1 MNAYDVINLCTVND
15 VDRNKVDSLKKSI
28 RELGWEGAPILVSDA
43 HGMLITGSHRR
54 QALIELDNEG
64 FNIGS
69 LGDIAESVDDLIDA
83 WCTENECTF
92 DNIRFD
98 CLSDLFGGT
107 WVEKY
112 KDDIV
117 EW

>member
-1 MNAYDVINLCTVND
+1 MNAYDVIKLYPVND

-28 RELGWEGAPILVSDA
+28 GGMGWEGAPILVSEA

-54 QALIELDNEG
+54 QALIELDDEG

-69 LGDIAESVDDLIDA
+69 LGDIAECVDDLIDE
-83 WCTENECTF
+83 WCTENECTV
-92 DNIRFD
+92 DNIQFD
-98 CLSDLFGGT
+98 RLKDLFGGT